1 VVDKSKDGISWS
13 VLGQTAAAGNSTQL
27 LNYELIDN
35 EKASGTT
42 YYRLTQYDIDGVYEV
57 FDPVSVNCNGTTS
70 NNHISTYPN
79 PSMDGFYV
87 SLYTETMEGNGQ
99 LSIMDGSGRTVYSKS
114 VNIQDGNNVFHIG
127 DLTAAPGMYY
137 IQVSYGSIKTGIVKH
152 SLR

>member
-1 VVDKSKDGISWS
+1 MLLKRFSL
-13 VLGQTAAAGNSTQL
+13 VLVAALLVAGCSGQTESASSLAPS
-27 LNYELIDN
+27 N
-35 EKASGTT
+35 EPSLPVASATPE
-42 YYRLTQYDIDGVYEV
+42 EV

-79 PSMDGFYV
+79 PSIDGFYV
-87 SLYTETMEGNGQ
+87 SLYTETMEGKGQ

-137 IQVSYGSIKTGIVKH
+137 IQVSYGSIKTSIVKH